1 MLTLGNFLLKPSGHT
16 ASDDK
21 MDVWKDVLDFH
32 SQMQILG

>member
-21 MDVWKDVLDFH
+21 MDVWKNDLDIH
-32 SQMQILG
+32 SQMQIMG